1 MRKSIFSLCA
11 SCTLVFVACA
21 GKNESGEIESIVKKF
36 YSSGYDYEKIT
47 TLYEDDNLVSEVI
60 VEGQI
65 IQEPYKEHVELVSST
80 EESLWDEL

>member
-1 MRKSIFSLCA
+1 MRKSILCVCT
-11 SCTLVFVACA
+11 SCILVFVACA
-21 GKNESGEIESIVKKF
+21 GSGEIESIVKKF

-47 TLYEDDNLVSEVI
+47 TSYEDDNLVSEVI